1 MRKFIFIFLFPQLLT
16 TKFRRRGSDLYNYF
30 LLNIQVNILPATS
43 VNRQLIIPSTKQS
56 SVEGMKG
63 EQNVNVP
70 QGSRRQRKR
79 RSIGLRE
86 QDPAG
91 AA

>member
-1 MRKFIFIFLFPQLLT
+1 M
-16 TKFRRRGSDLYNYF
+16 
-30 LLNIQVNILPATS
+30 
-43 VNRQLIIPSTKQS
+43 
-56 SVEGMKG
+56 EGMEG

-70 QGSRRQRKR
+70 QGSRRQRER